1 MELGELDKRR
11 ATKMTAPP
19 RLCAAPPAG
28 TNYSATKLWGP
39 PKLPLGG
46 LWRPWVRM
54 DRGSA
59 TSVPLARHQAL
70 IDANFHM
77 DQQGTVLRNA
87 SGAWSGQ
94 LSINTATLAP
104 GWHKLTLQVGL

>member
-1 MELGELDKRR
+1 
-11 ATKMTAPP
+11 MTAPP

-28 TNYSATKLWGP
+28 TNYSATQLWGP